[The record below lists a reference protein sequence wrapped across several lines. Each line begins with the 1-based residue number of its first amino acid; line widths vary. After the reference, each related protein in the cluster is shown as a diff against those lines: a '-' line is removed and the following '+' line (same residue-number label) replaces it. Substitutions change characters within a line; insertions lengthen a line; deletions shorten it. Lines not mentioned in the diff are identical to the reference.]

1 MIGDFASKRHR
12 LIELIIHSFDV
23 NNYNPS
29 VDFEPD
35 PICEEPVMNKL
46 LVAYDG
52 SRQSEKAFSQALE
65 IASKFSAKVVVLS
78 VARPPEPPVAVEM
91 EAVLVSAMEHYEAQ
105 FDRLRKLADSL
116 GVEAGFEVRAG
127 HPAEQIVLM
136 ANEENADAIV
146 IGHRGGS
153 FLQRWLLG
161 SVAKRVLSYAHCTVI
176 VVR

>member
-1 MIGDFASKRHR
+1 
-12 LIELIIHSFDV
+12 
-23 NNYNPS
+23 
-29 VDFEPD
+29 
-35 PICEEPVMNKL
+35 MNKL

-52 SRQSEKAFSQALE
+52 SEQAEKAFGQALE
-65 IASKFSAKVVVLS
+65 IASKFSSEIIVLS
-78 VARPPEPPVAVEM
+78 VALPPEPPLAVEM
-91 EAVLVSAMEHYEAQ
+91 EALIERAMEHYGAQ
-105 FDRLRKLADSL
+105 FERLRKSAESF
-116 GVEAGFEVRAG
+116 GIEPRFELRAG

-136 ANEENADAIV
+136 AEEEKVHAIV

>member
-1 MIGDFASKRHR
+1 
-12 LIELIIHSFDV
+12 
-23 NNYNPS
+23 
-29 VDFEPD
+29 
-35 PICEEPVMNKL
+35 MNKL

-52 SRQSEKAFSQALE
+52 SKQSEKAFSQALE
-65 IASKFSAKVVVLS
+65 LASKFSAKVVVLS

-91 EAVLVSAMEHYEAQ
+91 EAVLESAIRHYEAE
-105 FDRLRKLADSL
+105 FHRLKKLADSL
-116 GVEAGFEVRAG
+116 GVETEFMVKAG

-136 ANEENADAIV
+136 ANEAKADVIV

-161 SVAKRVLSYAHCTVI
+161 SVAKRVLSYAPCTVI